1 MEIQQLKAFVAVA
14 DSGSFSVSAER
25 LHLSQPA
32 VSKRIRAL
40 EDTLDVRLLD
50 RIGRRVQLTA
60 AGATLLPRARRV
72 LADLDDIET
81 EIRDLSGRIAGVLE
95 IATSHHIGLHRLPPL
110 LRRFDSAYPAVR
122 LEMHFV
128 DSEEA
133 SELLEQG
140 AAELAV
146 VTLDPEGP
154 AKLTAE
160 PLWHDPL
167 VFLAAPD
174 HPLAARAEVTLSELA
189 AHTAILPDMAT
200 FTGRIVAGLFAEA
213 GLTLTAR
220 LATNYLETVRMMA
233 AVGLGWTV
241 LPATMADARLAVLEI
256 ADAPPIA
263 RTLGYLVNP
272 ARAQSN
278 AARAFI
284 ALLRSAADQRRG
296 GSGAPGSRGRPI

>member
-1 MEIQQLKAFVAVA
+1 MEVAQLRAFLAVA
-14 DSGSFSVSAER
+14 DNGSFSQSAER

-40 EDTLDVRLLD
+40 EEDLGVRLLD
-50 RIGRRVQLTA
+50 RIGRRIQLTA
-60 AGATLLPRARRV
+60 AGATLLPRARRI

-81 EIRDLSGRIAGVLE
+81 EIRDLTGRVAGVLE

-110 LRRFDSAYPAVR
+110 LRRFDSVYPAVR

-133 SELLEQG
+133 SELLERG
-140 AAELAV
+140 SAEVAV
-146 VTLDPEGP
+146 VTLDPRGHP
-154 AKLTAE
+154 QLQAE
-160 PLWHDPL
+160 ALWHDPL

-174 HPLAARAEVTLSELA
+174 HPLAARHRVVLGELA
-189 AHTAILPDMAT
+189 EHTAILPDMAT
-200 FTGRIVAGLFAEA
+200 FTGRIVAGLFADA
-213 GLTLTAR
+213 GLSLSAR

-241 LPATMADARLAVLEI
+241 LPATMADERLVALDV
-256 ADAPPIA
+256 ADAVPIA

-272 ARAQSN
+272 SRARSN

-284 ALLRSAADQRRG
+284 GLLESASDQVG
-296 GSGAPGSRGRPI
+296 GSGSPDRLGRPT